1 MSLSFILIP
10 LVAAALL
17 LLARPAATRQL
28 ALLATLANLAVTV
41 YCFGCDYSQGM
52 NCTFQAPWLPEA
64 GISFSLGMDGVTL
77 LMLLL
82 TNLVSP
88 LIVYG
93 SWSRTYEN
101 EPRYYGLILLM
112 IGALNGVFLATD
124 GLLFYIFYELAL
136 IPIYFICAIWGGQD
150 RIRITL
156 KFFIYTFVGSLF
168 MLLSLLYVYLQTP
181 GGHSFS

>member
-10 LVAAALL
+10 FVAAALL

-88 LIVYG
+88 LIIYG

-124 GLLFYIFYELAL
+124 GLLCYLGRSGSHPHYPEVLHIYLCWLPVHAAL
-136 IPIYFICAIWGGQD
+136 PVVRLSADTGRTFIC
-150 RIRITL
+150 
-156 KFFIYTFVGSLF
+156 
-168 MLLSLLYVYLQTP
+168 ME
-181 GGHSFS
+181 